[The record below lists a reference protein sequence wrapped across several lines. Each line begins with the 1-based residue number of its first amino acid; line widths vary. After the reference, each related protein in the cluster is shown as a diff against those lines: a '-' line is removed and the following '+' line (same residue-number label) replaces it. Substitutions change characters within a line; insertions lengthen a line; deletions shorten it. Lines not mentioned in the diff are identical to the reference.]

1 MTTKKLTRKQRI
13 LVATTLFGM
22 FFGAGNLIFPVHLGQ
37 MAGSNVIPAIIGF
50 IITAVGIPIFGVAAI
65 GVTHSDGLQTLSG
78 KVGKG
83 YGIFFTCLLYLTIG
97 PLFAIPRCATVS
109 FTTGVSPMLPEAA
122 QPLALLLFSA
132 VFFAF
137 VLFFSLRPGK
147 ITVWIGKIINP
158 VFLLFLAVLVIAALL
173 KPGASISDVAPTEP
187 YATKTSAFFSSFIE
201 GYGTMDA
208 IAGLAFGI
216 VVIDVIRRMGV
227 DNDDAVAVDVLGSGV
242 LTGLLMAVIY
252 VVTILMGTQSRGLF
266 EISDNGGIA
275 LTQIAGHYFGGVGQ
289 IILAVTIT
297 FACLKTSIGLVT
309 SCSETFVKMTHGKIS
324 YKLWAILF
332 TLFSFAVSNVGLS
345 AIIEYS
351 IPVLMLIYPPATALI
366 ILAFAGK
373 LFRHD
378 RAVYLSTMIFTWA
391 AAIFDFFKTL
401 PAGVR
406 TALRLDAP
414 VELLLGGQQTF
425 LRPVDGRVT
434 GELEADQPPQ
444 LFPLLGPHHFPAQS
458 IVADLIGI
466 GARRGI
472 GRHVLPIAWH
482 RVGEEGQAIVKNRG
496 RGNQLSRVVIPQ
508 KPKVS
513 KMSVLIID
521 HGVKDKHAAKLLI
534 EGLPLGL
541 VVVDAGLQATVFDDS
556 PNGDKGCVNVGEQF
570 TF

>member
-1 MTTKKLTRKQRI
+1 MTTKKLTIRQKL
-13 LVATTLFGM
+13 LVAGTLFGM

-37 MAGSNVIPAIIGF
+37 MAGRNAIPAMIGF
-50 IITAVGIPIFGVAAI
+50 IITAVGIPVFGVAAI
-65 GVTHSDGLQTLSG
+65 GITHSDGLQTLAG
-78 KVGKG
+78 KVSKG

-109 FTTGVSPMLPEAA
+109 FTTGVAPMLGDSGAEW
-122 QPLALLLFSA
+122 LYLLIFSA

-158 VFLLFLAVLVIAALL
+158 IFLIFFAVLMIAALL
-173 KPGASISDVAPTEP
+173 APGAAASAVEPVAAYQSD
-187 YATKTSAFFSSFIE
+187 AFFPSLIE

-401 PAGVR
+401 PAGVQSS
-406 TALRLDAP
+406 LHLDRLVAFARQYLPLFDLNLGW
-414 VELLLGGQQTF
+414 LL
-425 LRPVDGRVT
+425 
-434 GELEADQPPQ
+434 
-444 LFPLLGPHHFPAQS
+444 PA
-458 IVADLIGI
+458 VAGFVIGM
-466 GARRGI
+466 
-472 GRHVLPIAWH
+472 
-482 RVGEEGQAIVKNRG
+482 AIH
-496 RGNQLSRVVIPQ
+496 LSRR
-508 KPKVS
+508 
-513 KMSVLIID
+513 D
-521 HGVKDKHAAKLLI
+521 RAK
-534 EGLPLGL
+534 
-541 VVVDAGLQATVFDDS
+541 
-556 PNGDKGCVNVGEQF
+556 
-570 TF
+570 